1 MARCVWV
8 IGLAAAVL
16 LASGCATEKATTFGA
31 PQSASLTA
39 PLTVKDVM
47 ANVPKYEGKTIRVK
61 GTVTALCETS
71 GCWIEI
77 ADGPRDEQKL
87 FCWFT
92 FDKAAGRVPPA
103 ANGHAA
109 VVEGKLVSY
118 EIPEV
123 QRKHFAEEKGLPK
136 AEIDKIKGP
145 EKAVKLECSSA
156 KIMGIEPA
164 EPQACPHE
172 PPAAEKQPDAKS
184 AKPAAKD
191 TKGQQPAKVENKK

>member
-1 MARCVWV
+1 MARSAWV
-8 IGLAAAVL
+8 IGLAAIAL
-16 LASGCATEKATTFGA
+16 LASGCAKERATTFGA

-39 PLTVKDVM
+39 PLTVADVM
-47 ANVPKYEGKTIRVK
+47 ANVPKHEGKTIRVR

-77 ADGPRDEQKL
+77 ADAPQDEQKL

-103 ANGHAA
+103 ANGHVA

-145 EKAVKLECSSA
+145 EKAVKLECTSA
-156 KIMGIEPA
+156 KITGIEA
-164 EPQACPHE
+164 VDPQACPHE
-172 PPAAEKQPDAKS
+172 PPA
-184 AKPAAKD
+184 
-191 TKGQQPAKVENKK
+191 GR

>member
-1 MARCVWV
+1 MMRGVWMS
-8 IGLAAAVL
+8 GWAAVLL
-16 LASGCATEKATTFGA
+16 LASGCASEKATTFGT
-31 PQSASLTA
+31 PQRASLRA
-39 PLTVKDVM
+39 PLTVKEVL

-77 ADGPRDEQKL
+77 ADAPDEEQPL

-92 FDKAAGRVPPA
+92 FDRSAGRVPPA
-103 ANGHAA
+103 ARGRAA
-109 VVEGKLVSY
+109 VVEGKLVRY

-123 QRKHFAEEKGLPK
+123 QRKHFAEERGLPQ
-136 AEIDKIKGP
+136 AEIDKIQGP

-164 EPQACPHE
+164 EPQACPHAS
-172 PPAAEKQPDAKS
+172 PAE
-184 AKPAAKD
+184 
-191 TKGQQPAKVENKK
+191 